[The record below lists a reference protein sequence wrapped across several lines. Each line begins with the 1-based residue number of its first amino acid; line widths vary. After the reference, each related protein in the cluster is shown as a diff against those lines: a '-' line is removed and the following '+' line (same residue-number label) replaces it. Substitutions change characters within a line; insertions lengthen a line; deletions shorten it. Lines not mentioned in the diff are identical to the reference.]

1 MLVQEGIYDKFVD
14 AFKHAVESLTV
25 GDGFDTEVTQGPLI
39 NEAAVLKV
47 YMCVN
52 SSWLLIIG
60 LFIILLLQ

>member
-39 NEAAVLKV
+39 NEAAVRKV
-47 YMCVN
+47 CM
-52 SSWLLIIG
+52 LIRHAC
-60 LFIILLLQ
+60 LSKVCLVC